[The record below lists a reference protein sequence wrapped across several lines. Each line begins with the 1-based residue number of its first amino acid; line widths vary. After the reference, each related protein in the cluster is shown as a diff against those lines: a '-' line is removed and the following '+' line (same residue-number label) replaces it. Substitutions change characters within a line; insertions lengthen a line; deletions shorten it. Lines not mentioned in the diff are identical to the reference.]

1 MNGLQVFQYEGKQ
14 VRTVEKD
21 GETWWVLKDVCTILD
36 ITHIKDT
43 ASRLDIDEVGQ
54 TEVIDRLGRKQT
66 VHIINESGLYHVI
79 LRSDKPQ
86 AKPFRRWVTKEV
98 LPEIRRKGSYGEN
111 RAVAALAE
119 QVGQLAE
126 MVTKMADDLYGR
138 KEPEQIRLIPLE
150 RKETYSAS
158 ELLKY
163 NGIGMS
169 VYEFNQVMEEKG
181 YMEEIVLRPLRKG
194 KERRCKVLTEKGL
207 PYGENREQI
216 RCNRGHQPG
225 YYPECFLVLVEKI
238 TE

>member
-21 GETWWVLKDVCTILD
+21 GETWWVLKDVCEVLQ
-36 ITHIKDT
+36 IKNPTDVWK
-43 ASRLDIDEVGQ
+43 RLDEDE
-54 TEVIDRLGRKQT
+54 RSRFNLGRQGEAT
-66 VHIINESGLYHVI
+66 IINESGLYHVI

-138 KEPEQIRLIPLE
+138 KEPEQICLIPLE

-163 NGIGMS
+163 NGVRMS
-169 VYEFNQVMEEKG
+169 VYEFNQMMEEKG
-181 YMEEIVLRPLRKG
+181 YMEEIVLRSLRKG

-207 PYGENREQI
+207 PSGENREQI
-216 RCNRGHQPG
+216 RCNKGHQPG

>member
-21 GETWWVLKDVCTILD
+21 GETWWVLKDVCEVLQ
-36 ITHIKDT
+36 IKNPTDVWK
-43 ASRLDIDEVGQ
+43 RLDEDE
-54 TEVIDRLGRKQT
+54 RSRFNLGRQGEGT
-66 VHIINESGLYHVI
+66 IINESGLYHVI
-79 LRSDKPQ
+79 LRSDKPN

-138 KEPEQIRLIPLE
+138 KEPEQICLIPLE

-163 NGIGMS
+163 NGVRMS
-169 VYEFNQVMEEKG
+169 VYEFNQMMEEKG
-181 YMEEIVLRPLRKG
+181 YMEEIVLRSLRKG

-216 RCNRGHQPG
+216 RCNKGHQPG

>member
-21 GETWWVLKDVCTILD
+21 GETWWVLKDVCEVLQ
-36 ITHIKDT
+36 IKNPTDVWK
-43 ASRLDIDEVGQ
+43 RLDEDE
-54 TEVIDRLGRKQT
+54 RSRFNLGRQGEGT
-66 VHIINESGLYHVI
+66 IINESGLYHVI
-79 LRSDKPQ
+79 LRSDKPN

-163 NGIGMS
+163 NGVRMS
-169 VYEFNQVMEEKG
+169 VYEFNQMMEEKG
-181 YMEEIVLRPLRKG
+181 YMEEIVLRSLRKG

-216 RCNRGHQPG
+216 RCNKGHQPG

>member
-21 GETWWVLKDVCTILD
+21 GETWWVLKDVCEVLQ
-36 ITHIKDT
+36 IKNPTDVWK
-43 ASRLDIDEVGQ
+43 RLDEDE
-54 TEVIDRLGRKQT
+54 RARFNLGRQGEGT
-66 VHIINESGLYHVI
+66 IINESGLYHVI

-126 MVTKMADDLYGR
+126 MVTKMANDLYGR

-163 NGIGMS
+163 NGVRMS
-169 VYEFNQVMEEKG
+169 VYEFNQMMEEKG
-181 YMEEIVLRPLRKG
+181 YMEEIVLRSLRKG

-216 RCNRGHQPG
+216 RCNKGHQPG

>member
-21 GETWWVLKDVCTILD
+21 GETWWVLKDVCAVLGILKHRD
-36 ITHIKDT
+36 V
-43 ASRLDIDEVGQ
+43 AARLDADERGSVRVD
-54 TEVIDRLGRKQT
+54 TLGGTQEM
-66 VHIINESGLYHVI
+66 VCVNESGLYHVI

-163 NGIGMS
+163 NGVRMS
-169 VYEFNQVMEEKG
+169 VYEFNQMMEEKDTWKKLCCDPS
-181 YMEEIVLRPLRKG
+181 E
-194 KERRCKVLTEKGL
+194 KEKSGDARS
-207 PYGENREQI
+207 
-216 RCNRGHQPG
+216 
-225 YYPECFLVLVEKI
+225 
-238 TE
+238 

>member
-21 GETWWVLKDVCTILD
+21 GETWWVLKDVCAVLGILKHRD
-36 ITHIKDT
+36 V
-43 ASRLDIDEVGQ
+43 AARLDADERGSVRVD
-54 TEVIDRLGRKQT
+54 TLGGTQEM
-66 VHIINESGLYHVI
+66 VCVNESGLYHVI

-216 RCNRGHQPG
+216 RCNKGHQPG

>member
-21 GETWWVLKDVCTILD
+21 GETWWVLKDVCAVLGILKHRD
-36 ITHIKDT
+36 V
-43 ASRLDIDEVGQ
+43 AARLDADERGSVRVD
-54 TEVIDRLGRKQT
+54 TLGGTQEM
-66 VHIINESGLYHVI
+66 VCVNESGLYHVI

-163 NGIGMS
+163 NGVRMS
-169 VYEFNQVMEEKG
+169 VYEFNQMMEEKG
-181 YMEEIVLRPLRKG
+181 YMEEIVLRSLRKG

-216 RCNRGHQPG
+216 RCNKGHQPG

>member
-21 GETWWVLKDVCTILD
+21 GETWWVLKDVCEVLQ
-36 ITHIKDT
+36 IKNPTDVWK
-43 ASRLDIDEVGQ
+43 RLDEDE
-54 TEVIDRLGRKQT
+54 RSRFNLGRQGEAT
-66 VHIINESGLYHVI
+66 IINESGLYHVI

-138 KEPEQIRLIPLE
+138 KEPEQICLIPLE

-163 NGIGMS
+163 NGVRMS
-169 VYEFNQVMEEKG
+169 VYEFNQMMEEKG
-181 YMEEIVLRPLRKG
+181 YMEEIVLRSLRKG

-216 RCNRGHQPG
+216 RCNKGHQPG

>member
-21 GETWWVLKDVCTILD
+21 GETWWVLKDVCEVLQ
-36 ITHIKDT
+36 IKNPTDVWK
-43 ASRLDIDEVGQ
+43 RLDEDE
-54 TEVIDRLGRKQT
+54 RARFNLGRQGEGT
-66 VHIINESGLYHVI
+66 IINESGLYHVI

-163 NGIGMS
+163 NSVRMS
-169 VYEFNQVMEEKG
+169 VYEFNQMMEEKG
-181 YMEEIVLRPLRKG
+181 YMEEIVLQSLRKG

>member
-21 GETWWVLKDVCTILD
+21 GETWWVLKDVCEVLQ
-36 ITHIKDT
+36 IKNPTDVWK
-43 ASRLDIDEVGQ
+43 RLDEDE
-54 TEVIDRLGRKQT
+54 RSRFNLGRQGEAT
-66 VHIINESGLYHVI
+66 IINESGLYHVI

-126 MVTKMADDLYGR
+126 MVTKIADDLYGR

-163 NGIGMS
+163 NGVRMS
-169 VYEFNQVMEEKG
+169 VYEFNQMMEEKG
-181 YMEEIVLRPLRKG
+181 YMEEIVLRSLRKG

-216 RCNRGHQPG
+216 RCNKGHQPG

>member
-21 GETWWVLKDVCTILD
+21 GETWWVLKDVCAVLGILKHRD
-36 ITHIKDT
+36 V
-43 ASRLDIDEVGQ
+43 AARLDADERGSVRVD
-54 TEVIDRLGRKQT
+54 TLGGTQEM
-66 VHIINESGLYHVI
+66 VCVNESGLYHVI
-79 LRSDKPQ
+79 LRSDKPN

-126 MVTKMADDLYGR
+126 MVTKIADDLYGR

-163 NGIGMS
+163 NGVRMS

>member
-21 GETWWVLKDVCTILD
+21 GETWWVLKDVCEVLQ
-36 ITHIKDT
+36 IKNPTDVWK
-43 ASRLDIDEVGQ
+43 RLDEDE
-54 TEVIDRLGRKQT
+54 RARFNLGRQGEGT
-66 VHIINESGLYHVI
+66 IINESGLYHVI

-126 MVTKMADDLYGR
+126 MVTKIADDLYGR

-163 NGIGMS
+163 NGVRMS
-169 VYEFNQVMEEKG
+169 VYEFNQMMEEKG
-181 YMEEIVLRPLRKG
+181 YMEEIVLRSLRKG

-216 RCNRGHQPG
+216 RCNKGHQPG

>member
-21 GETWWVLKDVCTILD
+21 GETWWVLKDVCAVLGILKHRD
-36 ITHIKDT
+36 V
-43 ASRLDIDEVGQ
+43 AARLDADERGSVRVD
-54 TEVIDRLGRKQT
+54 TLGGTQEM
-66 VHIINESGLYHVI
+66 VCVNESGLYHVI

-126 MVTKMADDLYGR
+126 MVTKIADDLYGR

-163 NGIGMS
+163 NGVRMS
-169 VYEFNQVMEEKG
+169 VYEFNQMMEEKG
-181 YMEEIVLRPLRKG
+181 YMEEIVLRSLRKG

-216 RCNRGHQPG
+216 RCNKGHQPG

>member
-1 MNGLQVFQYEGKQ
+1 MNELQVFRYEGKQ

-21 GETWWVLKDVCTILD
+21 GETWWVLKDVCEVLQ
-36 ITHIKDT
+36 IKNPTDVWK
-43 ASRLDIDEVGQ
+43 RLDEDE
-54 TEVIDRLGRKQT
+54 RARFNLGRQGEGT
-66 VHIINESGLYHVI
+66 IINESGLYHVI

-98 LPEIRRKGSYGEN
+98 LPEIRRKGSYGKN

-163 NGIGMS
+163 NGVRMS
-169 VYEFNQVMEEKG
+169 VYEFNQMMEEKG
-181 YMEEIVLRPLRKG
+181 YMEEIVLRSLRKG

-216 RCNRGHQPG
+216 RCNKGHQPG

>member
-21 GETWWVLKDVCTILD
+21 GETWWVLKDVCDILS
-36 ITHIKDT
+36 IGSSHKVFE
-43 ASRLDIDEVGQ
+43 RLDMDERSQIPVM
-54 TEVIDRLGRKQT
+54 DSLGRKQNT
-66 VHIINESGLYHVI
+66 HIINESGLYHVI

-126 MVTKMADDLYGR
+126 MVTKIADDLYGR

-163 NGIGMS
+163 NGVRMS
-169 VYEFNQVMEEKG
+169 VYEFNQMMEEKG
-181 YMEEIVLRPLRKG
+181 YMEEIVLRSLRKG

-216 RCNRGHQPG
+216 RCNKGHQPG

>member
-21 GETWWVLKDVCTILD
+21 GETWWVLKDVCAVLGILKHRD
-36 ITHIKDT
+36 V
-43 ASRLDIDEVGQ
+43 AARLDADERGSVRVD
-54 TEVIDRLGRKQT
+54 TLGGTQEM
-66 VHIINESGLYHVI
+66 VCVNESGLYHVI

-126 MVTKMADDLYGR
+126 MVTKIADDLYGR

-163 NGIGMS
+163 NGVRMS
-169 VYEFNQVMEEKG
+169 VYEFNQMMEEKG
-181 YMEEIVLRPLRKG
+181 YMEEIVLRSLRKG
-194 KERRCKVLTEKGL
+194 KERRCKVPTNSSFFCE
-207 PYGENREQI
+207 
-216 RCNRGHQPG
+216 
-225 YYPECFLVLVEKI
+225 
-238 TE
+238 

>member
-1 MNGLQVFQYEGKQ
+1 MKELQVFQYEGKQ

-21 GETWWVLKDVCTILD
+21 GETWWVLKDVCEVLQ
-36 ITHIKDT
+36 IKNPTDVWK
-43 ASRLDIDEVGQ
+43 RLDEDE
-54 TEVIDRLGRKQT
+54 RARFNLGRQGEGT
-66 VHIINESGLYHVI
+66 IINESGLYHVI

-126 MVTKMADDLYGR
+126 MVTKIADDLYGR

-163 NGIGMS
+163 NGVRMS
-169 VYEFNQVMEEKG
+169 VYEFNQMMEEKG
-181 YMEEIVLRPLRKG
+181 YMEEIVLRSLRKG

>member
-21 GETWWVLKDVCTILD
+21 GETWWVLKDVCAVLGILKHRD
-36 ITHIKDT
+36 V
-43 ASRLDIDEVGQ
+43 AARLDADERGSVRVD
-54 TEVIDRLGRKQT
+54 TLGGTQEM
-66 VHIINESGLYHVI
+66 VCVNESGLYHVI

-126 MVTKMADDLYGR
+126 MVTKMANDLYGR

-163 NGIGMS
+163 NGVRMS
-169 VYEFNQVMEEKG
+169 VYEFNQMMEEKG
-181 YMEEIVLRPLRKG
+181 YMEEIVLRSLRKG

-216 RCNRGHQPG
+216 RCNKGHQPG

>member
-1 MNGLQVFQYEGKQ
+1 MNELQVFRYEGKQ

-21 GETWWVLKDVCTILD
+21 GETWWVLKDVCEVLQ
-36 ITHIKDT
+36 IKNPTDVWK
-43 ASRLDIDEVGQ
+43 RLDEDE
-54 TEVIDRLGRKQT
+54 RARFNLGRQGEGT
-66 VHIINESGLYHVI
+66 IINESGLYHVI

-163 NGIGMS
+163 NGVRMS
-169 VYEFNQVMEEKG
+169 VYEFNQMMEEKG
-181 YMEEIVLRPLRKG
+181 YMEEIVLRSLRKG
-194 KERRCKVLTEKGL
+194 KERKCKVLTEKGL

-216 RCNRGHQPG
+216 RCNKGHQPG

>member
-1 MNGLQVFQYEGKQ
+1 MNELQVFRYEGKQ

-21 GETWWVLKDVCTILD
+21 GETWWVLKDVCEVLQ
-36 ITHIKDT
+36 IKNPTDVWK
-43 ASRLDIDEVGQ
+43 RLDEDE
-54 TEVIDRLGRKQT
+54 RARFNLGRQGEGT
-66 VHIINESGLYHVI
+66 IINESGLYHVI

-126 MVTKMADDLYGR
+126 MVTKIADDLYGR

-163 NGIGMS
+163 NGVRMS
-169 VYEFNQVMEEKG
+169 VYEFNQMMEEKG
-181 YMEEIVLRPLRKG
+181 YMEEIVLRSLRKG

-216 RCNRGHQPG
+216 RCNKGHQPG

>member
-21 GETWWVLKDVCTILD
+21 GETWWVLKDVCAVLGILKHRD
-36 ITHIKDT
+36 V
-43 ASRLDIDEVGQ
+43 AARLDADERGSVRVG
-54 TEVIDRLGRKQT
+54 TLGGTQEM
-66 VHIINESGLYHVI
+66 VCVNESGLYHVI

-126 MVTKMADDLYGR
+126 MVTKIADDLYGR

-163 NGIGMS
+163 NGVRMS
-169 VYEFNQVMEEKG
+169 VYEFNQMMEEKG
-181 YMEEIVLRPLRKG
+181 YMEEIVLRSLRKG
-194 KERRCKVLTEKGL
+194 KERRCKVLTEKGM

-216 RCNRGHQPG
+216 RCNKGHQPG

>member
-21 GETWWVLKDVCTILD
+21 GETWWVLKDVCEVLQ
-36 ITHIKDT
+36 IKNPTDVWK
-43 ASRLDIDEVGQ
+43 RLDEDE
-54 TEVIDRLGRKQT
+54 RARFNLGRQGEGT
-66 VHIINESGLYHVI
+66 IINESGLYHVI

-119 QVGQLAE
+119 QVGQLVE

-163 NGIGMS
+163 NGVRMS
-169 VYEFNQVMEEKG
+169 VYEFNQMMEEKG
-181 YMEEIVLRPLRKG
+181 YMEEIVLRSLRKG

-216 RCNRGHQPG
+216 RCNKGHQPG

>member
-21 GETWWVLKDVCTILD
+21 GETWWVLKDVCEVLQ
-36 ITHIKDT
+36 IKNPTDVWK
-43 ASRLDIDEVGQ
+43 RLDEDE
-54 TEVIDRLGRKQT
+54 RSRFKLGRQGEGT
-66 VHIINESGLYHVI
+66 IINESGLYHVI

-98 LPEIRRKGSYGEN
+98 LPEIRRKGRYGEN

-126 MVTKMADDLYGR
+126 MVTKIADDLYGR

-163 NGIGMS
+163 NGVRMS
-169 VYEFNQVMEEKG
+169 VYEFNQMMEEKG
-181 YMEEIVLRPLRKG
+181 YMEEIVLRSLRKG

-216 RCNRGHQPG
+216 RCNKGHQPG

>member
-21 GETWWVLKDVCTILD
+21 GETWWVLKDVCEVLQ
-36 ITHIKDT
+36 IKNPTDVWK
-43 ASRLDIDEVGQ
+43 RLDEDE
-54 TEVIDRLGRKQT
+54 RARFNLGRQGEGT
-66 VHIINESGLYHVI
+66 IINESGLYHVI

-126 MVTKMADDLYGR
+126 MVTKIANDLYGR

-163 NGIGMS
+163 NGVRMS
-169 VYEFNQVMEEKG
+169 VYEFNQMMEEKG
-181 YMEEIVLRPLRKG
+181 YMEEIVLRSLRKG

-216 RCNRGHQPG
+216 RCNKGHQPG

>member
-21 GETWWVLKDVCTILD
+21 GETWWVLKDVCAVLGILKHRD
-36 ITHIKDT
+36 V
-43 ASRLDIDEVGQ
+43 AARLDADERGSVRVD
-54 TEVIDRLGRKQT
+54 TLGGTQEM
-66 VHIINESGLYHVI
+66 VCVNESGLYHVI
-79 LRSDKPQ
+79 LRSDKPN

-138 KEPEQIRLIPLE
+138 KEPGQIRLIPLE

-163 NGIGMS
+163 NGVRMS
-169 VYEFNQVMEEKG
+169 VYEFNQMMEEKG
-181 YMEEIVLRPLRKG
+181 YMEEIVLRSLRKG
-194 KERRCKVLTEKGL
+194 KERRCKVLTENGL
-207 PYGENREQI
+207 PYAENREQI
-216 RCNRGHQPG
+216 RCNKGHQPG

>member
-1 MNGLQVFQYEGKQ
+1 MKELQVFQYEGKQ

-21 GETWWVLKDVCTILD
+21 GETWWVLKDVCEVLQ
-36 ITHIKDT
+36 IKNPTDVWK
-43 ASRLDIDEVGQ
+43 RLDEDE
-54 TEVIDRLGRKQT
+54 RSRFNLGRQGEGT
-66 VHIINESGLYHVI
+66 IINESGLYHVI
-79 LRSDKPQ
+79 LRSDKPN

-163 NGIGMS
+163 NGVRMS
-169 VYEFNQVMEEKG
+169 VYEFNQMMEEKG
-181 YMEEIVLRPLRKG
+181 YMEEIVLRSLRKG

-216 RCNRGHQPG
+216 RCNKGHQPG

>member
-1 MNGLQVFQYEGKQ
+1 MKELQVFQYEGKQ

-21 GETWWVLKDVCTILD
+21 GETWWVLKDVCEVLQ
-36 ITHIKDT
+36 IKNPTDVWK
-43 ASRLDIDEVGQ
+43 RLDEDE
-54 TEVIDRLGRKQT
+54 RARFNLGRQGEGT
-66 VHIINESGLYHVI
+66 IINESGLYHVI

-163 NGIGMS
+163 NGVRMS
-169 VYEFNQVMEEKG
+169 VYEFNQMMEEKG
-181 YMEEIVLRPLRKG
+181 YMEEIVLRSLRKG

-216 RCNRGHQPG
+216 RCNKGHQPG

>member
-1 MNGLQVFQYEGKQ
+1 MNGLQVFRYEGKQ

-21 GETWWVLKDVCTILD
+21 GETWWVLKDVCEVLQ
-36 ITHIKDT
+36 IKNPTDVWK
-43 ASRLDIDEVGQ
+43 RLDEDE
-54 TEVIDRLGRKQT
+54 RARFNLGRQGEGT
-66 VHIINESGLYHVI
+66 IINESGLYHVI

-126 MVTKMADDLYGR
+126 MVTKMANDLYGR

-163 NGIGMS
+163 NGVRMS
-169 VYEFNQVMEEKG
+169 VYEFNQMMEEKG
-181 YMEEIVLRPLRKG
+181 YMEEIVLRSLRKG

-216 RCNRGHQPG
+216 RCNKGHQPG

>member
-21 GETWWVLKDVCTILD
+21 GETWWVLKDVCAVLGILKHRD
-36 ITHIKDT
+36 V
-43 ASRLDIDEVGQ
+43 AARLDADERGSVRVD
-54 TEVIDRLGRKQT
+54 TLGGTQEM
-66 VHIINESGLYHVI
+66 VCVNESGLYHVI

-126 MVTKMADDLYGR
+126 MVTKIADDLYGR

-163 NGIGMS
+163 NGVRMS
-169 VYEFNQVMEEKG
+169 VYEFNQMMEEKG
-181 YMEEIVLRPLRKG
+181 YMEEIVLRSLRKG
-194 KERRCKVLTEKGL
+194 KERRCKVLTEKGM

-216 RCNRGHQPG
+216 RCNKGHQPG

>member
-1 MNGLQVFQYEGKQ
+1 M
-14 VRTVEKD
+14 
-21 GETWWVLKDVCTILD
+21 VC
-36 ITHIKDT
+36 
-43 ASRLDIDEVGQ
+43 V
-54 TEVIDRLGRKQT
+54 
-66 VHIINESGLYHVI
+66 NESGLYHVI

-126 MVTKMADDLYGR
+126 MVTKIADDLYGR

-163 NGIGMS
+163 NGVRMS
-169 VYEFNQVMEEKG
+169 VYEFNQMMEEKG
-181 YMEEIVLRPLRKG
+181 YMEEIVLRSLRKG

-216 RCNRGHQPG
+216 RCNKGHQPG

>member
-21 GETWWVLKDVCTILD
+21 GETWWVLKDVCEVLQ
-36 ITHIKDT
+36 IKNPTDVWK
-43 ASRLDIDEVGQ
+43 RLDEDE
-54 TEVIDRLGRKQT
+54 RARFNLGRQGEGT
-66 VHIINESGLYHVI
+66 IINESGLYHVI

-163 NGIGMS
+163 NGVRMS
-169 VYEFNQVMEEKG
+169 VYEFNQMMEEKG
-181 YMEEIVLRPLRKG
+181 YMEEIVLRSLRKG

-216 RCNRGHQPG
+216 RCNKGHQPG

>member
-21 GETWWVLKDVCTILD
+21 GETWWVLKDVCEVLQ
-36 ITHIKDT
+36 IKNPTDVWK
-43 ASRLDIDEVGQ
+43 RLDEDE
-54 TEVIDRLGRKQT
+54 RSRFNLGRQGEAT
-66 VHIINESGLYHVI
+66 IINESGLYHVI

-163 NGIGMS
+163 NGVRMS
-169 VYEFNQVMEEKG
+169 VYEFNQMMEEKG
-181 YMEEIVLRPLRKG
+181 YMEEIVLRSLRKG

-216 RCNRGHQPG
+216 RCNKGHQPG

>member
-21 GETWWVLKDVCTILD
+21 GETWWVLKDVCEVLQ
-36 ITHIKDT
+36 IKNPTDVWK
-43 ASRLDIDEVGQ
+43 RLDEDE
-54 TEVIDRLGRKQT
+54 RARFNLGRQGEGT
-66 VHIINESGLYHVI
+66 IINESGLYHVI

-86 AKPFRRWVTKEV
+86 SKPFRRWVTKEV

-126 MVTKMADDLYGR
+126 MVTKIADDLYGR

-163 NGIGMS
+163 NGVRMS
-169 VYEFNQVMEEKG
+169 VYEFNQMMEEKG
-181 YMEEIVLRPLRKG
+181 YMEEIVLRSLRKG

-216 RCNRGHQPG
+216 RCNKGHQPG

>member
-21 GETWWVLKDVCTILD
+21 GETWWVLKDVCEVLQ
-36 ITHIKDT
+36 IKNPTDVWK
-43 ASRLDIDEVGQ
+43 RLDEDE
-54 TEVIDRLGRKQT
+54 RSRFNLGRQGEGT
-66 VHIINESGLYHVI
+66 IINESGLYHVI
-79 LRSDKPQ
+79 LRSDKPN

-126 MVTKMADDLYGR
+126 MVTKMANDLYGR

-163 NGIGMS
+163 NGVRMS
-169 VYEFNQVMEEKG
+169 VYEFNQMMEEKG
-181 YMEEIVLRPLRKG
+181 YMEEIVLRSLRKG

-216 RCNRGHQPG
+216 RCNKGHQPG

>member
-21 GETWWVLKDVCTILD
+21 GETWWVLKDVCEVLQ
-36 ITHIKDT
+36 IKNPTDVWK
-43 ASRLDIDEVGQ
+43 RLDEDE
-54 TEVIDRLGRKQT
+54 RARFNLGRQGEGT
-66 VHIINESGLYHVI
+66 IINESGLYHVI
-79 LRSDKPQ
+79 LRSDKPN

-126 MVTKMADDLYGR
+126 MVTKIADDLYGR

-163 NGIGMS
+163 NGVRMS
-169 VYEFNQVMEEKG
+169 VYEFNQMMEEKG
-181 YMEEIVLRPLRKG
+181 YMEEIVLRSLRKG

-216 RCNRGHQPG
+216 RCNKGHQPG

>member
-21 GETWWVLKDVCTILD
+21 GETWWVLKDVCAVLGILKHRD
-36 ITHIKDT
+36 V
-43 ASRLDIDEVGQ
+43 AARLDADERGSVRVD
-54 TEVIDRLGRKQT
+54 TLGGTQEM
-66 VHIINESGLYHVI
+66 VCVNESGLYHVI

-126 MVTKMADDLYGR
+126 MVTKIADDLYGR

>member
-21 GETWWVLKDVCTILD
+21 GETWWVLKDVCAVLGILKHRD
-36 ITHIKDT
+36 V
-43 ASRLDIDEVGQ
+43 AARLDADERGSVRVD
-54 TEVIDRLGRKQT
+54 TLGGTQEM
-66 VHIINESGLYHVI
+66 VCVNESGLYHVI

-119 QVGQLAE
+119 QVGQLVE

-163 NGIGMS
+163 NGVRMS
-169 VYEFNQVMEEKG
+169 VYEFNQMMEEKG
-181 YMEEIVLRPLRKG
+181 YMEEIVLRSLRKG

-216 RCNRGHQPG
+216 RCNKGHQPG

>member
-21 GETWWVLKDVCTILD
+21 GETWWVLKDVCEVLQ
-36 ITHIKDT
+36 IKNPTDVWK
-43 ASRLDIDEVGQ
+43 RLDEDE
-54 TEVIDRLGRKQT
+54 RSRFNLGRQGEGT
-66 VHIINESGLYHVI
+66 IINESGLYHVI

-163 NGIGMS
+163 NGVRMS
-169 VYEFNQVMEEKG
+169 VYEFNQMMEEKG
-181 YMEEIVLRPLRKG
+181 YMEEIVLRSLRKG

-216 RCNRGHQPG
+216 RCNKGHQPG

>member
-21 GETWWVLKDVCTILD
+21 GETWWVLKDVCAVLGILKHRD
-36 ITHIKDT
+36 V
-43 ASRLDIDEVGQ
+43 AARLDADERGSVRVD
-54 TEVIDRLGRKQT
+54 TLGGTQEM
-66 VHIINESGLYHVI
+66 VCVNESGLYHVI

-126 MVTKMADDLYGR
+126 MVTKIADDLYGR

-163 NGIGMS
+163 NGVRMS
-169 VYEFNQVMEEKG
+169 VYEFNQMMEEKG
-181 YMEEIVLRPLRKG
+181 YMEEIVLRSLRKG

-207 PYGENREQI
+207 PYGENWEQI
-216 RCNRGHQPG
+216 RCNKGHQPG

>member
-1 MNGLQVFQYEGKQ
+1 MNELQVFRYEGKQ

-21 GETWWVLKDVCTILD
+21 GETWWVLKDVCAVLGILKHRD
-36 ITHIKDT
+36 V
-43 ASRLDIDEVGQ
+43 AARLDADERGSVRVD
-54 TEVIDRLGRKQT
+54 TLGGTQEM
-66 VHIINESGLYHVI
+66 VCVNESGLYHVI

-126 MVTKMADDLYGR
+126 MVTKMANDLYGR

-163 NGIGMS
+163 NGVRMS
-169 VYEFNQVMEEKG
+169 VYEFNQMMEEKG
-181 YMEEIVLRPLRKG
+181 YMEEIVLRSLRKG

-216 RCNRGHQPG
+216 RCNKGHQPG